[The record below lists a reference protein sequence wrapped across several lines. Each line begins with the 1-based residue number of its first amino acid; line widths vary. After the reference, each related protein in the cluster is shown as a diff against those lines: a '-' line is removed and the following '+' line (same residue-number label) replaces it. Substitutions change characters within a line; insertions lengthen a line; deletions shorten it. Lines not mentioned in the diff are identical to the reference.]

1 MAHINPDNDAVRRSQ
16 KLLDV
21 LALKEY
27 IDSLAPIFYKDY
39 QNLVAHLQTVT
50 EPKTIEDDPRI
61 AARQL
66 EVYNTV
72 KSLDFTVNPETF
84 TVGINFSDDSGFE
97 CHIENVDIDSQ
108 QFCFGFMVFLN
119 SLTYRIMGAMQYHIP
134 TGWCKVEIW
143 KALKTLRTRANYI
156 FDADQPVAHSPSTQ
170 TQSKIVKTQLVCDFQ
185 AYLKSQELAYQKLYL
200 AEYQEAGLI
209 QTEKSKKYYKVYD
222 TFETFRILINPD
234 LFSAQMDFYGGPSE
248 FMLGYVDIES
258 QVFCYGVMTFV
269 NTLTYRIISALA
281 ISDNTCEIQE
291 LLSTTLKNIRN
302 FARKMFSI

>member
-1 MAHINPDNDAVRRSQ
+1 MAHIYSDNDAVRRSQ
-16 KLLDV
+16 KLRDV

-39 QNLVAHLQTVT
+39 QNLVAHLQTIT
-50 EPKTIEDDPRI
+50 EPKTIEDDPQI

-66 EVYNTV
+66 DVYNTV

-84 TVGINFSDDSGFE
+84 TVGINFSDDSGFG

-143 KALKTLRTRANYI
+143 KALKNLRTRANYI
-156 FDADQPVAHSPSTQ
+156 FDADQPVSHSTSKTKRTKKINQISSFQNYLERQEVRYQ
-170 TQSKIVKTQLVCDFQ
+170 TLCQ
-185 AYLKSQELAYQKLYL
+185 KSHTA
-200 AEYQEAGLI
+200 
-209 QTEKSKKYYKVYD
+209 KSSIEDKRFKKYFKIYD
-222 TFETFRILINPD
+222 TFETFGISQTPEHFTAEIS
-234 LFSAQMDFYGGPSE
+234 FFGGTTDFMCGD
-248 FMLGYVDIES
+248 VDIDS
-258 QVFCYGVMTFV
+258 QVFCLGVMTFV

-281 ISDNTCEIQE
+281 LDCNTVKTRQ
-291 LLSTTLKNIRN
+291 LLSSTLQNIQN
-302 FARKMFSI
+302 YSIQMFST

>member
-1 MAHINPDNDAVRRSQ
+1 MAHIKPDNDAVRRSQ
-16 KLLDV
+16 KLRDV

-27 IDSLAPIFYKDY
+27 IDTLAPIFYNDY
-39 QNLVAHLQTVT
+39 QNLVAHLQTIT
-50 EPKTIEDDPRI
+50 EPKTIEDDPQI

-84 TVGINFSDDSGFE
+84 TVGIKFSDDSGFG

-143 KALKTLRTRANYI
+143 KALKTLRTRADYI
-156 FDADQPVAHSPSTQ
+156 FDADQPVSHST
-170 TQSKIVKTQLVCDFQ
+170 SKTKRTKKINQISSFQ
-185 AYLKSQELAYQKLYL
+185 NYLKRQEVRYQTICQKNHT
-200 AEYQEAGLI
+200 ANSSI
-209 QTEKSKKYYKVYD
+209 RDKRFKKYFKIYD
-222 TFETFRILINPD
+222 TFETFRISQNPEQ
-234 LFSAQMDFYGGPSE
+234 FTAEISFFGGTTDFMCGD
-248 FMLGYVDIES
+248 VDIDS
-258 QVFCYGVMTFV
+258 QVFCLGVMTFV

-281 ISDNTCEIQE
+281 LDCNTVKTRQ
-291 LLSTTLKNIRN
+291 LLSATLINIQKYSIR
-302 FARKMFSI
+302 MFSK